1 MDADVTSDGDWPSST
16 QDDDHGRYR
25 TAAERHAEDA
35 DLQASLAD
43 LSKLTSAR
51 LGLEESLTRVATYA
65 VQAIPGA
72 DGAGL
77 TLLEEGQAD
86 IIVTTDP
93 FVSEVDSIQYSL
105 RQGPCISAAAEAR
118 TILSGS
124 LGADRRWSRF
134 GGRVA
139 RLNVHSAL
147 SLPLITTDGVVG
159 AMNIYAHAKHAFD
172 TRAAELGEV
181 FAVPA
186 AVAVQNA
193 HILARTQRLVSQLQ
207 SALDHRRTIDHAVG
221 ILMSRS
227 GISEAEALDRLRVM
241 SQHEHAK
248 LGAVAEKVVREAV
261 ARARA
266 RHSGGQ

>member
-1 MDADVTSDGDWPSST
+1 MEE
-16 QDDDHGRYR
+16 RL
-25 TAAERHAEDA
+25 AEGED
-35 DLQASLAD
+35 LRGSLAD
-43 LSKLTSAR
+43 LSRLTSAR
-51 LGLEESLTRVATYA
+51 LGLEGMLTRVATYA

-86 IIVTTDP
+86 IIVATHP
-93 FVSEVDSIQYSL
+93 FVSEVDDIQYSL
-105 RQGPCISAAAEAR
+105 RQGPGISAAAEKR

-124 LGADRRWSRF
+124 LGADARWTRF

-139 RLNVHSAL
+139 RMNIHSAL
-147 SLPLITTDGVVG
+147 SLPLITAEGVVG
-159 AMNIYAHAKHAFD
+159 AMNIYARSKRAFD
-172 TRAAELGEV
+172 SRAAELGEL

-193 HILARTQRLVSQLQ
+193 QVLARTQRLVSQLQ
-207 SALDHRRTIDHAVG
+207 SALDSRRGVDHGVG

-227 GISEAEALDRLRVM
+227 GASEAEALERLHEMSRHKQIQLGVIADRIV
-241 SQHEHAK
+241 K
-248 LGAVAEKVVREAV
+248 EAV

-266 RHSGGQ
+266 QDG